1 MEKSLIRG
9 ILSIKYVTQY
19 SRFQEKYCKYY
30 RIDRY
35 FKTDTYILFD
45 GLHYKFLFDNGK
57 LSIEEKD
64 TEEEIKVSKV
74 MYVPAERNFLSTVD
88 STSAMG
94 ELPPAL
100 QTFLIEFDKSK
111 LSYKSGYDIPIDG
124 MRFKYDALNK
134 IPYIEGRDYKVRLSE
149 SSSGFQSVLPMLLV
163 SSNLTHLVSAHGDFN
178 DLSHEDVMKIH
189 SEIEKIMNDDSLSD
203 EVKFIMARNVS
214 AKFSYYN
221 FVNIVEEMEQNLYP
235 ESQKDVLYE
244 LLKYTNDNE
253 NNRLLLT
260 THSPYIIS
268 YLTIAVKAWQL
279 SNEINREN
287 IKEKLD
293 KLVPIMSQIDG
304 GRLKIYELGSG
315 KASLLETSNGIPTD
329 DNMLNNHLGLTNE
342 MFDELFE
349 LEEEWSNERED

>member
-1 MEKSLIRG
+1 
-9 ILSIKYVTQY
+9 
-19 SRFQEKYCKYY
+19 
-30 RIDRY
+30 
-35 FKTDTYILFD
+35 
-45 GLHYKFLFDNGK
+45 
-57 LSIEEKD
+57 
-64 TEEEIKVSKV
+64 
-74 MYVPAERNFLSTVD
+74 
-88 STSAMG
+88 
-94 ELPPAL
+94 
-100 QTFLIEFDKSK
+100 
-111 LSYKSGYDIPIDG
+111 
-124 MRFKYDALNK
+124 
-134 IPYIEGRDYKVRLSE
+134 
-149 SSSGFQSVLPMLLV
+149 
-163 SSNLTHLVSAHGDFN
+163 
-178 DLSHEDVMKIH
+178 MKIH